1 MIALITVVSA
11 SMTGCGSDDSK
22 NADSSESTASVVSAA
37 ETNETSDSEQ
47 AEQNTDNEEQPVQQK
62 AENEEEKPIPEI
74 SDPTPDSEGEWSNNI
89 FIYNGVAYEAFYGGD
104 ENAKEYADTIS
115 YIKKQLGTEVT
126 LYNVIA
132 PTHVGIDLPEKFKDE
147 FTPQEDYI
155 KKIISSYSADVKGV
169 SAYSELVH
177 HRDEYL
183 YFGTDHHW
191 TGRGAYYAYR
201 AFADAAG
208 ITPVELD
215 TLKSDKIED
224 FSGTLQAYSER
235 DDLKEDYVEYFYPDY
250 DIDCQCYDENGE
262 NPFDYQL
269 LHTYTEG
276 SNAYGVFL
284 GGDQPLIVAKNK
296 NGNGKKVAVIKE
308 SFGNAFAPFLAYTY
322 NETHIIDFRSAKFNL
337 NEYFE
342 KNGITDVII
351 INNAMA
357 TATPERLE
365 ELMTLIGG

>member
-47 AEQNTDNEEQPVQQK
+47 VQQKADNEEQPVQQK